1 MIKVA
6 ALTSGQHVPS
16 ARFRIRQHIY
26 SLRDMGI
33 YVREYI
39 PIVNRYALLPSILRN
54 VNHKYVLPLYAFWG
68 IAKLAACTPGI
79 IGGWKTQV
87 TWLERSLLPGYLT
100 LEPLLKRPLVFDLDD
115 SIWLDRPFGRSAAI
129 QIAKHADT
137 IIAGN
142 KYLAD
147 WLTHWARDI
156 RIVPTA
162 VDTDLFR
169 PTDPSTKSTNKFFT
183 IGWMGTAS
191 NLVFL
196 YDIEESLTRFVQD
209 HKDTSLM
216 VVSDAIPA
224 FRKFPSDKMKYIPW
238 TPGWEAEAVRQMDV
252 GLMPLPDNEWTRGK
266 CSFKMLQY
274 MACAIPVIVSP
285 VGMNTEV
292 LSMGNVGLSA
302 ATPGEWYEALD
313 EIFHHP
319 RWHIEWGKTGR
330 GVVKRHFSSKV
341 ISAQLGSIFQ
351 DLT

>member
-6 ALTSGQHVPS
+6 ALTSGQHIPS
-16 ARFRIRQHIY
+16 ARFRIRQHVY

-39 PIVNRYALLPSILRN
+39 PIVNRYALLPGILRN
-54 VNHKYVLPLYAFWG
+54 VKHNYVLPLYAFGG
-68 IAKLAACTPGI
+68 IAKVAVCAPGI
-79 IGGWKTQV
+79 ISSWNAQV

-100 LEPLLKRPLVFDLDD
+100 LEPLLKKPLVFDVDD
-115 SIWLDRPFGRSAAI
+115 SIWLSRPFGRSAAI

-147 WLTHWARDI
+147 WLTRWARDI

-162 VDTDLFR
+162 VDTDRFR

-183 IGWMGTAS
+183 IGWTGTAS

-209 HKDTSLM
+209 HKYTFLM

-238 TPGWEAEAVRQMDV
+238 TPICEAEAIRQMDV

-274 MACAIPVIVSP
+274 MASAIPVIVSP

-319 RWHIEWGKTGR
+319 KWHMEWGKTGR
-330 GVVKRHFSSKV
+330 EVVKRHFSSKI
-341 ISAQLGSIFQ
+341 ISAQLGSIFK